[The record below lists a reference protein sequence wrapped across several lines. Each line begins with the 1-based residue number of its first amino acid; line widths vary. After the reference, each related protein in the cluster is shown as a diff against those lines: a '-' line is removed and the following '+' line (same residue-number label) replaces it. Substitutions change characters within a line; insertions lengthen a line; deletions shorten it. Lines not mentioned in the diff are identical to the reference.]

1 MQFPGRPRGL
11 AQPRPLP
18 KPSSPS
24 PSASALGA
32 PRSKGLPPPHK
43 DARRATPPRPARRR
57 PGRACPPPAPA
68 PPAAAGPPPPLRVSP
83 GPRSPRL
90 TSLGTSWFSS
100 LGTMAGGAALGP
112 RQAEPSV
119 VAVVSSR
126 RRRDAAGSS
135 SFAATPADEGFHPL
149 RQRQSMRKR
158 PTSALSREL
167 ESPASA
173 HRGPGGSR
181 RWCGRVGGVRRLAG
195 WRFLVAVFTQSLTE
209 SGARPVAVH
218 NLHGKPKGR
227 ARPEFPLRSET
238 SQSSLSVGARTE
250 NIVCEEAAVFP
261 FSALLALGAGVNCP
275 SQSSNAREKV
285 AKD

>member
-1 MQFPGRPRGL
+1 
-11 AQPRPLP
+11 
-18 KPSSPS
+18 
-24 PSASALGA
+24 
-32 PRSKGLPPPHK
+32 
-43 DARRATPPRPARRR
+43 
-57 PGRACPPPAPA
+57 
-68 PPAAAGPPPPLRVSP
+68 
-83 GPRSPRL
+83 
-90 TSLGTSWFSS
+90 
-100 LGTMAGGAALGP
+100 MAGGAALGP

-181 RWCGRVGGVRRLAG
+181 RWCGRVAGVRRLAG

-227 ARPEFPLRSET
+227 ARPELPLRSET

-250 NIVCEEAAVFP
+250 NIVWTLQIPTTSEDRIVSGELIGLLKYVSLCNITEILYLTEDPLVQAGMA
-261 FSALLALGAGVNCP
+261 SAPMVLTIF
-275 SQSSNAREKV
+275 
-285 AKD
+285 